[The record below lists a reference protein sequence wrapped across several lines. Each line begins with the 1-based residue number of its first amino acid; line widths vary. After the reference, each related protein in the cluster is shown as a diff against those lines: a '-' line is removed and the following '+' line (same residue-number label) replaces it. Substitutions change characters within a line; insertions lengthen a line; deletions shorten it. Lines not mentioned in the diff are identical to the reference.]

1 MELSEIKELINDFE
15 QGSMRELQISD
26 GDFQLVLSKNEA
38 LQPVPVATIPSA
50 APRMTEVNTPADTA
64 EPMATAD
71 LITAPLVGS
80 IYLQASTDAAPFVQ
94 VGDHVQVGQTVAV
107 IEAMKM
113 MTDIPSPVAGTISE
127 ILVANEDIVDFDK
140 PVFKVI
146 RD

>member
-1 MELSEIKELINDFE
+1 MELSEIKGLISDFE
-15 QGSMRELQISD
+15 AGSMRELQISD
-26 GDFQLVLSKNEA
+26 GDFQLVLSKNEQTTA
-38 LQPVPVATIPSA
+38 PASAPVVASVAATAAVPATPVAA
-50 APRMTEVNTPADTA
+50 V
-64 EPMATAD
+64 EPAD

-80 IYLQASTDAAPFVQ
+80 IYLQASVDASPYVN

-140 PVFKVI
+140 PLFKVV

>member
-1 MELSEIKELINDFE
+1 MELSEIKGLISDFE
-15 QGSMRELQISD
+15 AGSMRELQISD
-26 GDFQLVLSKNEA
+26 GDFQLVLSKNEQA
-38 LQPVPVATIPSA
+38 TAPVITPAVAPVAA
-50 APRMTEVNTPADTA
+50 TA
-64 EPMATAD
+64 EVPATPVAAVEPAD

-80 IYLQASTDAAPFVQ
+80 IYLQASVDASPYVN

-140 PVFKVI
+140 PLFKVI